1 MAHEF
6 HRFIFQINSTPA
18 ENNHIVRIFIDCT
31 DTYNS
36 GMNTGIQRVVRNFV
50 RHATVLGPSLGVAC
64 TPVIF
69 KNGAILPLAS
79 LDALS
84 LHSPRDTLRGC
95 LNRTYLSTVRRIA
108 AILPFPPLQRFFLA
122 HRSQFGLAWLL
133 FSPLQVVTW
142 LRSLGKPH
150 QPPVKGIEDTLG
162 KDDILFL
169 PDASWSGGVF
179 GLLEKV
185 KAKGVRVVFFM
196 HDIIPLTHPEV
207 YHPIHVERFRE
218 WFGQVIRTTD
228 SLICNSHFTQQSITD
243 YLDQHPGA
251 PPPASAVVHLGHDL
265 GPLPTGS
272 IRHDKLRRALT
283 KSPASLLCVG
293 TLEPR
298 KNLGI
303 LIDAFEALWN
313 DRHEV
318 SLILIGRAGWLCD
331 DLLLRIRHHPE
342 RGRQLFWFD
351 DVGDTDLALAYR
363 QASALIFPSLT
374 EGFGLPLVEAL
385 SQGLPV
391 IVSDIPVFREIAGD
405 HGRYFLPTD
414 APALAGAV
422 KAHLAASSDACSSPF
437 RWPTW
442 EESTRQLLTTLQT
455 FAGGQS
461 GRD

>member
-1 MAHEF
+1 M
-6 HRFIFQINSTPA
+6 
-18 ENNHIVRIFIDCT
+18 RIYTDCT
-31 DTYNS
+31 DTYNT

-50 RHATVLGPSLGVAC
+50 KHTMGLGSSLGVDC
-64 TPVIF
+64 KPVIF
-69 KNGAILPLAS
+69 RNGAILPLEN
-79 LDALS
+79 LDDPS
-84 LHSPRDTLRGC
+84 LHQPRHTLRGY
-95 LNRTYLSTVRRIA
+95 LNRVYLAAVRRLA
-108 AILPFPPLQRFFLA
+108 AILPHSPLQRFLLA

-133 FSPLQVVTW
+133 FSPLRLVTW
-142 LRSLGKPH
+142 LRSLSKPH

-179 GLLEKV
+179 GPLEKV

-207 YHPIHVERFRE
+207 CHPVHVERFRE
-218 WFGQVIRTTD
+218 WFGQVIPLAD
-228 SLICNSHFTQQSITD
+228 FFICNSHFTQRSITD

-251 PPPASAVVHLGHDL
+251 PTLASAVVHLGHDL
-265 GPLPTGS
+265 GPLSIGS

-283 KSPASLLCVG
+283 KSPASFLCVG

-313 DRHEV
+313 DGHGV
-318 SLILIGRAGWLCD
+318 SLTLIGRAGWLCD
-331 DLLLRIRHHPE
+331 DLLVRIRRHPE
-342 RGRQLFWFD
+342 RGRRLFWFN

-363 QASALIFPSLT
+363 QASALIFPSVI

-405 HGRYFLPTD
+405 HGRYFPPTD
-414 APALAGAV
+414 AQALAGAV
-422 KAHLAASSDACSSPF
+422 KEHLAVSSVAGASTF

-442 EESTRQLLTTLQT
+442 EESSRQLLTTLRT
-455 FAGGQS
+455 IAGGQS

>member
-1 MAHEF
+1 M
-6 HRFIFQINSTPA
+6 
-18 ENNHIVRIFIDCT
+18 RIYIDCT
-31 DTYNS
+31 DTYNT

-50 RHATVLGPSLGVAC
+50 KHTMVLGSSLGVDC
-64 TPVIF
+64 QPVIF
-69 KNGAILPLAS
+69 RNGAILPLEN
-79 LDALS
+79 LDDTS
-84 LHSPRDTLRGC
+84 LHQPRHTLRGY
-95 LNRTYLSTVRRIA
+95 LNMAYLAAARRIA
-108 AILPFPPLQRFFLA
+108 AILPFPPLQRFLIA

-133 FSPLQVVTW
+133 FSPLQIVSW
-142 LRSLGKPH
+142 LRSLGKPY
-150 QPPVKGIEDTLG
+150 QAPVKGIEDTLG
-162 KDDILFL
+162 KGDILFL

-207 YHPIHVERFRE
+207 YHPVHVERFRE
-218 WFGQVIRTTD
+218 WFGQAIRTAD
-228 SLICNSHFTQQSITD
+228 FFICNSHFTQRSITD
-243 YLDQHPGA
+243 YLDQRPGA
-251 PPPASAVVHLGHDL
+251 PTFASAVVHLGHDL

-272 IRHDKLRRALT
+272 IRHGKLRRALT
-283 KSPASLLCVG
+283 KSTASFLCVG

-313 DRHEV
+313 DGHDV

-331 DLLLRIRHHPE
+331 DLLVRIRHHPE

-363 QASALIFPSLT
+363 QATALIFPSIV

-385 SQGLPV
+385 SQELPV
-391 IVSDIPVFREIAGD
+391 IASDIPVFREIAGD
-405 HGRYFLPTD
+405 HGRYFPPTD
-414 APALAGAV
+414 AQALAGAV
-422 KAHLAASSDACSSPF
+422 KAHLAASPVAGASTF

-442 EESTRQLLTTLQT
+442 EESTRQLLTALQT
-455 FAGGQS
+455 FAGRQS